1 MTENTVVNIDTTEIT
16 VKAAAIAEV
25 CAAHNVFSNYD
36 AEELAFEKTAFI
48 SLIVRYAEDAKQW
61 GYLELTYR
69 NSLVRFII
77 KTDVIDGVAKLIAIG
92 AYDHPHASM
101 TMDYDALNE
110 AIKAV

>member
-1 MTENTVVNIDTTEIT
+1 MTENAVVNIDTTELT

-25 CAAHNVFSNYD
+25 CAAHNVFPDYD
-36 AEELAFEKTAFI
+36 TEELAFEKTHFI
-48 SLIVRYAEDAKQW
+48 SQIVRYAEEPKRW
-61 GYLELTYR
+61 SYLELTYH

-77 KTDVIDGVAKLIAIG
+77 KTNVIDGIAKLTAIG
-92 AYDHPHASM
+92 AYDHPHASA

>member
-1 MTENTVVNIDTTEIT
+1 MTENAVVNIDTTELT

-25 CAAHNVFSNYD
+25 CAAHNVFPDYD
-36 AEELAFEKTAFI
+36 AEELTFEKTAFI
-48 SLIVRYAEDAKQW
+48 SQVVRYAEDAKRW

-77 KTDVIDGVAKLIAIG
+77 KTDVVDGVAKLTKID
-92 AYDHPHASM
+92 AYDHPHTSM
-101 TMDYDALNE
+101 TVDYDALNE